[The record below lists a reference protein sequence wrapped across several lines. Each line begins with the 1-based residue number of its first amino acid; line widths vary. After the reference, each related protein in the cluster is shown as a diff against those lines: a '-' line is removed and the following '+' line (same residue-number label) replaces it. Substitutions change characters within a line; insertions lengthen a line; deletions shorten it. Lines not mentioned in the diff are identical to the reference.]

1 MWVSNVHITKKYE
14 DTECSIKKEY
24 KSVKTHKEYNKY
36 STIKKFKDTEC
47 SITKEYKDNC
57 VL

>member
-1 MWVSNVHITKKYE
+1 MGVHITKKYE

-47 SITKEYKDNC
+47 SVTKEYKDNC